1 MAGFAALDEIV
12 IRRGVIRLNGVVDDG
27 VVGVKGLDVS
37 ISDREMSAANAT

>member
-1 MAGFAALDEIV
+1 MAGFAALDEVV
-12 IRRGVIRLNGVVDDG
+12 IKRGVIRLNGVVDDG

>member
-1 MAGFAALDEIV
+1 MAGFAALDEVV
-12 IRRGVIRLNGVVDDG
+12 IECGVIRLNGVVDDG

>member
-1 MAGFAALDEIV
+1 MAGFAALDEV
-12 IRRGVIRLNGVVDDG
+12 VVECGVVGLNGVVDDG